1 MEYLNRQTSVKF
13 YSTCWF
19 LQLFISSIIF
29 GGVQMSFAEELILD
43 EEPIVATGL
52 NQQAKTLDLFSED
65 RPLGPNDSPILAKEG
80 KITYQEW
87 YIKYLSPSEETPLA
101 WPIDADRKKWDLY
114 FIRFPFT
121 LNATPKN
128 RYYKKVIF
136 HISLNDKSATA
147 FDLYPKDIK
156 TKEEVEKAVGIAPEG
171 KFKDIELKLGSYNTT
186 VKFTRL
192 RPEITAFGEGQHSFY
207 WIYSGLEND
216 GVSPGTKH
224 ALIILKVPHGKQQV
238 GGEIYYEAVMFK
250 EWLGEW
256 RSTEANTARDPFVWK
271 LRSGQ

>member
-1 MEYLNRQTSVKF
+1 
-13 YSTCWF
+13 
-19 LQLFISSIIF
+19 
-29 GGVQMSFAEELILD
+29 MSFAEELILD

-238 GGEIYYEAVMFK
+238 GGEIYYEAVMSK

-271 LRSGQ
+271 LKSGQ